1 MSEQVFD
8 KVNDFK
14 SARIGLASPSD
25 IRSWSFGE
33 VKKPETINYR
43 TYRPEK
49 DGLFCER
56 IFGPERDYECGC
68 GKYKGTKFKGIICD
82 RCGVKVTHSRVRRK
96 RMGHINLAA
105 STVHIWFFKALP
117 SRLGTLLGMKTSD
130 LEKIIYFQDYV
141 VLEAGDADIEGS
153 PLEYKQVIT
162 EDQYREIRSRGGYG
176 DFRAEMGADAVRELI
191 EALDL
196 HGLIEEIREGLA
208 STRSKQKT
216 ADYAK
221 RLKLVE
227 QLKGSHNE
235 PSWMV
240 LDVVPVIPPEL
251 RPLVMLESGNFATS
265 DLNDLY
271 RRIINRNNRL
281 KKLMDLNAPE
291 VIIRN
296 EKRMLQQAVD
306 ALFDNGRCRRPVL
319 GSSNRPLKSITDMIK
334 GKQGRFRENL
344 LGKRV
349 DYSARSVI
357 VVGPNLKLNQCG
369 LPKKI
374 ALELYQPF
382 IIRRLKEQGLA
393 DTIKSAKRMLER
405 RDEEVWDILEQV
417 IRQHPVLLNRAPTL
431 HRMGI
436 QAFEPV
442 LVEGKAITL
451 HPLVCTG
458 YNADFDGDQM
468 AVHLPLS
475 VEAQTEAHVLMLS
488 THNIFSP
495 AHGNPLVS
503 PSQDIVMGVYFLTHM
518 DLNDNREENDLRKF
532 RNAQEA
538 LLAYDYDQITLQEKI
553 QVRLPRYPNVVK
565 DEKGKIEPM
574 PSNGRIVTTVGRILF
589 CEILADGMPF
599 YNCELTK
606 KGCSRVIDDTYE
618 IKGRAETLTLLDD
631 MKEVGFKASTWSGIS
646 IAITDMRIPSNKQE
660 LLDGTQQK
668 VDRVEQATAAGAI
681 TNQERHNQLLDL
693 WSHCREELTGSL
705 IKKIEGKKIKEI
717 ESDKRIVEEFI
728 EIVGDIDFS
737 SVTKKEVSHYID
749 VQTKLPP
756 NRKKS
761 PKYRDLSINEVV
773 DMNLSQKETQTPQNI
788 NKRLSKLTV
797 FGNWGVRQG
806 LLINNPFSG
815 MKFSVKKQP
824 NKREPFTKE
833 ELRKIL
839 KPETYHSWSINFT
852 HPFRKERVSNQM
864 PYYWVFL
871 LGIFSGMRT
880 NEMCQIRVNDIK
892 KVDKI
897 WFMFV
902 EDSEETKVKTENA
915 IRKVPVHP
923 QLIELGFIDYV
934 GTLKKQKK
942 GRVFWELTED
952 RDGFAS
958 HLSRHYNQ
966 RVLPN
971 LGVWKKYTKV
981 LYCTRHTFINKLYT
995 ERVDE
1000 NVIKVLV
1007 GHEKGFTMK
1016 QYGGEPFTPER
1027 LLEEISKVNYSGINW
1042 KKLKI

>member
-1 MSEQVFD
+1 MISLVGNESDMSLLTFP
-8 KVNDFK
+8 N
-14 SARIGLASPSD
+14 SG
-25 IRSWSFGE
+25 
-33 VKKPETINYR
+33 N
-43 TYRPEK
+43 TY
-49 DGLFCER
+49 
-56 IFGPERDYECGC
+56 
-68 GKYKGTKFKGIICD
+68 
-82 RCGVKVTHSRVRRK
+82 
-96 RMGHINLAA
+96 
-105 STVHIWFFKALP
+105 
-117 SRLGTLLGMKTSD
+117 
-130 LEKIIYFQDYV
+130 YF
-141 VLEAGDADIEGS
+141 
-153 PLEYKQVIT
+153 
-162 EDQYREIRSRGGYG
+162 RSRIPI
-176 DFRAEMGADAVRELI
+176 DLI
-191 EALDL
+191 EHFGGLSEFRVSLKCAIKSRSIRTSKILDK
-196 HGLIEEIREGLA
+196 IVSKIFEEIREGMKSLDIDDIKEILRIEIRKQILFTHHIFEGTNRWSETGVEKSLESVKLKESKLKETLD
-208 STRSKQKT
+208 STLKTYQSEVDSKLEGILKSLDIEVDKDSINFKKLRNKFIDLYVLRYDWVKELLNESGKTDEDFRLNAQQK
-216 ADYAK
+216 
-221 RLKLVE
+221 LGLV
-227 QLKGSHNE
+227 LF
-235 PSWMV
+235 
-240 LDVVPVIPPEL
+240 PEL
-251 RPLVMLESGNFATS
+251 TNGTDKKNAFARNTHLQSELE
-265 DLNDLY
+265 
-271 RRIINRNNRL
+271 
-281 KKLMDLNAPE
+281 
-291 VIIRN
+291 
-296 EKRMLQQAVD
+296 LQQK
-306 ALFDNGRCRRPVL
+306 LQQSESIL
-319 GSSNRPLKSITDMIK
+319 GSRIHPNS
-334 GKQGRFRENL
+334 
-344 LGKRV
+344 
-349 DYSARSVI
+349 SVSD
-357 VVGPNLKLNQCG
+357 VGSLTTN
-369 LPKKI
+369 
-374 ALELYQPF
+374 
-382 IIRRLKEQGLA
+382 
-393 DTIKSAKRMLER
+393 S
-405 RDEEVWDILEQV
+405 
-417 IRQHPVLLNRAPTL
+417 
-431 HRMGI
+431 
-436 QAFEPV
+436 
-442 LVEGKAITL
+442 
-451 HPLVCTG
+451 
-458 YNADFDGDQM
+458 
-468 AVHLPLS
+468 
-475 VEAQTEAHVLMLS
+475 
-488 THNIFSP
+488 NIF
-495 AHGNPLVS
+495 
-503 PSQDIVMGVYFLTHM
+503 F
-518 DLNDNREENDLRKF
+518 
-532 RNAQEA
+532 
-538 LLAYDYDQITLQEKI
+538 
-553 QVRLPRYPNVVK
+553 
-565 DEKGKIEPM
+565 
-574 PSNGRIVTTVGRILF
+574 
-589 CEILADGMPF
+589 
-599 YNCELTK
+599 
-606 KGCSRVIDDTYE
+606 
-618 IKGRAETLTLLDD
+618 
-631 MKEVGFKASTWSGIS
+631 
-646 IAITDMRIPSNKQE
+646 
-660 LLDGTQQK
+660 
-668 VDRVEQATAAGAI
+668 
-681 TNQERHNQLLDL
+681 ER
-693 WSHCREELTGSL
+693 
-705 IKKIEGKKIKEI
+705 KKIEGKKIKEI

-880 NEMCQIRVNDIK
+880 NEMCQIRVIDIK